1 MIILLFL
8 ISSIFFFIT
17 GFMLYDSDFKYLF
30 YGIGIISIII
40 SITLML
46 QNYLNN

>member
-8 ISSIFFFIT
+8 TGSVFLIT